1 MSKKDA
7 DQLIRRIKKQG
18 FTVRLGGR
26 DHWRITSPSGETIT
40 APKTPSSG
48 NRSLANMRANL
59 KRLGAR
65 L

>member
-1 MSKKDA
+1 MSNPQQSA
-7 DQLIRRIKKQG
+7 EPAEVAAFLVQH
-18 FTVRLGGR
+18 LGGR
-26 DHWRITSPSGETIT
+26 GHWPITSPSGETIT
-40 APKTPSSG
+40 APKTPHGG